1 MESIA
6 QGRIYTGSQALELN
20 LFDEYGGLT
29 SAIDYL
35 KSQLGLGNEAKILYY
50 GYKLAFI
57 QRLLREVT
65 LKSLILGGDGY

>member
-1 MESIA
+1 VESIA

-35 KSQLGLGNEAKILYY
+35 KS
-50 GYKLAFI
+50 
-57 QRLLREVT
+57 
-65 LKSLILGGDGY
+65 